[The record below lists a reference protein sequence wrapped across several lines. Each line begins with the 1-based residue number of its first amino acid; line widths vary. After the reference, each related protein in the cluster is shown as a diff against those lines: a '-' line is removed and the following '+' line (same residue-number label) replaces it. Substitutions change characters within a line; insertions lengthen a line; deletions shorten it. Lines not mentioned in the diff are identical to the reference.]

1 MLDIFKLAAD
11 AITYDVL
18 RLQRGGHFSDSLNF
32 FLYDVPKI
40 YFLIITVVFVVA
52 IIRTYLPPERIKK
65 IISGKGEFIGNILA
79 SVFGIFMPFCTCS
92 AIPIFLGMLE
102 SGIPL
107 GVTMSFL
114 ISSPTINEIAVVML
128 LGMFGWKVMLT
139 YIISGLTI
147 ATLAGFF
154 IGRLKLEKYVNEKVP
169 VGSSCAPQIG
179 NYNSFKERI
188 TYALTYS
195 IDTFKWI
202 WLYVMAGIAVG
213 ALIHGYVPADFL
225 STYAGR
231 NNPFAVILAVVVGV
245 PVYANCAGAIPVAQA
260 LMAKGL
266 PIGTSLAFLMA
277 VSGLSLPEF
286 LILSRVLKMRLLL
299 TFFGTVAIGIILTGY
314 LFNFLF

>member
-11 AITYDVL
+11 AITYDIL

-40 YFLIITVVFVVA
+40 YFLIITVVFAVA
-52 IIRTYLPPERIKK
+52 LIRTYLPPEKIKK
-65 IISGKGEFIGNILA
+65 IISGKGEFVGNILA

-114 ISSPTINEIAVVML
+114 ISSPTINEIAVIML

-139 YIISGLTI
+139 YIVSGLTI

-154 IGRLKLEKYVNEKVP
+154 IGRLKLEKYVDEKVS
-169 VGSSCAPQIG
+169 VGSSCAPQTG
-179 NYNSFKERI
+179 AYGSFKERI
-188 TYALTYS
+188 TYAANYS

-213 ALIHGYVPADFL
+213 ALIHGYVPSDL
-225 STYAGR
+225 MSTYAGR
-231 NNPFAVILAVVVGV
+231 NNPFAVILAVIVGV

-260 LMAKGL
+260 LMSKGL
-266 PIGTSLAFLMA
+266 PLGTSLAFLMA
-277 VSGLSLPEF
+277 VTGLSLPEF
-286 LILSRVLKMRLLL
+286 LILGRVLKPRLLF

>member
-1 MLDIFKLAAD
+1 MFDIFKSAAD
-11 AITYDVL
+11 AITYDL
-18 RLQRGGHFSDSLNF
+18 LGLKRGGHFSDSLNF
-32 FLYDVPKI
+32 FLYDIPKI
-40 YFLIITVVFVVA
+40 YFLIITVIFVVA
-52 IIRTYLPPERIKK
+52 VIRTYLPPERIKK
-65 IISGKGEFIGNILA
+65 ILSGKGEFAGNILA
-79 SVFGIFMPFCTCS
+79 SIFGIFMPFCTCS

-102 SGIPL
+102 AGIPL

-128 LGMFGWKVMLT
+128 LGMFGWKVMFT

-154 IGRLKLEKYVNEKVP
+154 IGKLKLEKYVDEKVSL
-169 VGSSCAPQIG
+169 GSSCAPQVG
-179 NYNSFKERI
+179 AYNSFKDRI
-188 TYALTYS
+188 AYAFTYS

-225 STYAGR
+225 TTYAGR
-231 NNPFAVILAVVVGV
+231 NNPFAVILAVILGV

-286 LILSRVLKMRLLL
+286 LILNRVLKPRLLL
-299 TFFGTVAIGIILTGY
+299 TFFVTVAIGIVLTGY